1 MINLNTYSDMTECSP
16 VVDQKLHWNI
26 SGYTTQESVAY
37 LFKSSQGNNSG
48 QHNKYDI
55 RTYFI

>member
-1 MINLNTYSDMTECSP
+1 MTECSP